1 MSPGIYLSRLRIT
14 FVRDRSSIGIPVRS
28 PLLHEIFM
36 VDGRY
41 GRPVQWPSACWGFW
55 GLARTVEGEAV
66 FMDRGRGDDC
76 RHNRPFRA
84 IRRIRE
90 ADMNGFLPY
99 RETTPG
105 ARVGGIRG
113 WQADILRG
121 ES

>member
-1 MSPGIYLSRLRIT
+1 
-14 FVRDRSSIGIPVRS
+14 
-28 PLLHEIFM
+28 M

-41 GRPVQWPSACWGFW
+41 GRPVQWISARWGFRR
-55 GLARTVEGEAV
+55 LARTGESGVV
-66 FMDRGRGDDC
+66 FMDRGRGDKC
-76 RHNRPFRA
+76 RHNRPFWA

-99 RETTPG
+99 RETTPS
-105 ARVGGIRG
+105 ARIGGVRG